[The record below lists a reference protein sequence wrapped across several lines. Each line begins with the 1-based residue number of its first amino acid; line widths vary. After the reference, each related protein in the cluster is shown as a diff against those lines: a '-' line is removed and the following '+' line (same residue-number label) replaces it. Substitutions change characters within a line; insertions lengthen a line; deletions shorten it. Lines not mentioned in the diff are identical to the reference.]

1 VGVCEGFCW
10 FDGGGGADGC
20 FYHGFW
26 DGEGTFGGFVGLR
39 ILSGVERVCV

>member
-1 VGVCEGFCW
+1 MGVCEGFCW
-10 FDGGGGADGC
+10 FDGGGGA
-20 FYHGFW
+20 